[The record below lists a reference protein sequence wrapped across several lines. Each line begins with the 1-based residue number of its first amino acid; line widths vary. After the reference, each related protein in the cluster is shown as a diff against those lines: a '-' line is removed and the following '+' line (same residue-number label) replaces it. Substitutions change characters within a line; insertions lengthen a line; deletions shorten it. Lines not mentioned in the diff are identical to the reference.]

1 MWESDM
7 ASTCWIDA
15 VTGLYLATDTARLF
29 AYVPQVRCLLQR
41 DRRDR
46 VSVVSWLLF
55 AATHASTAIYAFA
68 IQQNPMLALWAIGNL
83 LPNLQIVVLAAQR
96 QRDGSETALN
106 NASAFYS
113 AGFTSGPASRE
124 DSIGR
129 GRRIDAAFFDA
140 VAGNPRDAGRF
151 QFRPFDLATRIG
163 IRAARMK
170 SAA

>member
-1 MWESDM
+1 M

-15 VTGLYLATDTARLF
+15 VTGLYLAANATRLF

-41 DRRDR
+41 DRRDG
-46 VSVVSWLLF
+46 VSVVSCLLF
-55 AATHASTAIYAFA
+55 AVTHASTAIYAFT
-68 IQQNPMLALWAIGNL
+68 IQQNTTVALWAIGNL
-83 LPNLQIVVLAAQR
+83 LPTLLIAVLAARR
-96 QRDGSETALN
+96 QRDGSEKALN
-106 NASAFYS
+106 NASTFYS
-113 AGFTSGPASRE
+113 AGFTSTPASRE
-124 DSIGR
+124 HRIGR

-140 VAGNPRDAGRF
+140 VTGNPRDTRHF